1 VQILDGY
8 SRCGQEGDGK
18 VCNEVEL
25 IKTEPQGL
33 KLGLNEMQ
41 DEESVLPDGWSTNV
55 SKHKTFSANYI
66 AVVMINSRNTRNF
79 SPV

>member
-1 VQILDGY
+1 M
-8 SRCGQEGDGK
+8 
-18 VCNEVEL
+18 CNEVEL